1 MHRAC
6 LDLLKQSYFLGVKI
20 QCGLCLRAVTQSP
33 LETST
38 VRPSHQSLSL
48 AEKLA
53 RWNEG
58 GVGGGGVGE
67 YTTEAQT
74 VTQRKAWWE

>member
-1 MHRAC
+1 MASV
-6 LDLLKQSYFLGVKI
+6 LDLSILVWTYAQSLLRSAQAVLLSRCKDPV
-20 QCGLCLRAVTQSP
+20 CGLCLRAVTQSP
-33 LETST
+33 LATST

-58 GVGGGGVGE
+58 GVGGGGRE
-67 YTTEAQT
+67 
-74 VTQRKAWWE
+74 